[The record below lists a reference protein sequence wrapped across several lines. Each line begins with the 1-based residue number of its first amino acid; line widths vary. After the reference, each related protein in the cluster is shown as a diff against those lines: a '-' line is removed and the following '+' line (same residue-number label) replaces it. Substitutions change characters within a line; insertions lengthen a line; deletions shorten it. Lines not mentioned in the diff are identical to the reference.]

1 MSKSVARLKSMKKVA
16 DKIDHSSKLR
26 TNIPAGMA
34 AAGPP
39 LGPMLGQVRI
49 SSLQSIFAKLVNVVI
64 ITCIFIYFSVIS
76 I

>member
-16 DKIDHSSKLR
+16 DKVDHSSKLR

-39 LGPMLGQVRI
+39 LGPMLGQVTH
-49 SSLQSIFAKLVNVVI
+49 N
-64 ITCIFIYFSVIS
+64 IYQIVSFNLL
-76 I
+76 

>member
-16 DKIDHSSKLR
+16 DKVTHNSKLR

-39 LGPMLGQVRI
+39 LGPMLGQVCI
-49 SSLQSIFAKLVNVVI
+49 LLLSMIFVTRTYVVI
-64 ITCIFIYFSVIS
+64 ITYIFIYFSVT
-76 I
+76 

>member
-1 MSKSVARLKSMKKVA
+1 MKKVA

-39 LGPMLGQVRI
+39 LGPMLGQVRVFNTI
-49 SSLQSIFAKLVNVVI
+49 SLD
-64 ITCIFIYFSVIS
+64 
-76 I
+76 

>member
-26 TNIPAGMA
+26 TNVPAGMA

-39 LGPMLGQVRI
+39 LGPMLGQVFFLI
-49 SSLQSIFAKLVNVVI
+49 N
-64 ITCIFIYFSVIS
+64 YFQNQNSKAEIWFLFL
-76 I
+76 